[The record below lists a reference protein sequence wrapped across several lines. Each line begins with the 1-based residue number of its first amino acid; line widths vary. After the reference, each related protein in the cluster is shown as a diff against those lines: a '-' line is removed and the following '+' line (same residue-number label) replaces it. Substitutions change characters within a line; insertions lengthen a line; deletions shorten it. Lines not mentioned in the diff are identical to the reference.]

1 MSLLLD
7 SSVLV
12 RAVVASHPDHAV
24 VDAWYTA
31 RLAETELLATT
42 HALAE
47 TFKVVSGAYRAPHA
61 ECRRIVA
68 RLRRDLTLVALH
80 PADYL
85 SAIEMTMR
93 AGRSGPTVY
102 DALHVAG
109 AVRAGATHVAACDL
123 RSFPFLLP
131 PAQLVNPLAP

>member
-1 MSLLLD
+1 M
-7 SSVLV
+7 
-12 RAVVASHPDHAV
+12 
-24 VDAWYTA
+24 
-31 RLAETELLATT
+31 
-42 HALAE
+42 
-47 TFKVVSGAYRAPHA
+47 VSGAYRAPHA

-68 RLRRDLTLVALH
+68 RLRRDLTLAALH
-80 PADYL
+80 PANYL
-85 SAIEMTMR
+85 SATEMTMR

-109 AVRAGATHVAACDL
+109 AIRAGATHVAACDL